1 MVESNIVYYYCD
13 TMTGLSIL
21 KNNKLWL
28 TSIRNMNDSNEEIS
42 IYEIF
47 CKKLREYDNRKSR
60 KLNDF
65 FNLAGMKGYF
75 QTYTHCLGTD
85 PYYVACFSRDG
96 DSVSQWQIM
105 DEELP

>member
-1 MVESNIVYYYCD
+1 MAGSNIVYYYCD

-21 KNNKLWL
+21 KNKQLWL

-47 CKKLREYDNRKSR
+47 CKKLREYDNRKNR

-65 FNLAGMKGYF
+65 LNLARIKGYF
-75 QTYTHCLGTD
+75 QTYTHCLGTGSIL
-85 PYYVACFSRDG
+85 CG
-96 DSVSQWQIM
+96 M
-105 DEELP
+105 L

>member
-42 IYEIF
+42 I
-47 CKKLREYDNRKSR
+47 
-60 KLNDF
+60 
-65 FNLAGMKGYF
+65 
-75 QTYTHCLGTD
+75 
-85 PYYVACFSRDG
+85 
-96 DSVSQWQIM
+96 
-105 DEELP
+105 